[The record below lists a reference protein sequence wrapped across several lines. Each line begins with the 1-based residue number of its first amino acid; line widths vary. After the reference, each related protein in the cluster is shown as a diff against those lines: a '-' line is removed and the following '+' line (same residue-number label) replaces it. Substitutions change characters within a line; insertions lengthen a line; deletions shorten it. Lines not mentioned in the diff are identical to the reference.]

1 MQTQQVDIF
10 ETEWVELTQGSNILL
25 VSGGVDGLFLVHFT
39 NTAATPVLN
48 APAHRIHTYQQ
59 PFDFAQFS
67 FISGQRVWV
76 RSTRGNAFLYV
87 TRAVTVFTGFVPLG
101 SDRLITSDA
110 NIFLVQEV

>member
-1 MQTQQVDIF
+1 MPTHQVDRS
-10 ETEWVELTQGSNILL
+10 ETEWVVPSPLYQHRS
-25 VSGGVDGLFLVHFT
+25 D
-39 NTAATPVLN
+39 AVLN

-110 NIFLVQEV
+110 NIFLVQEA